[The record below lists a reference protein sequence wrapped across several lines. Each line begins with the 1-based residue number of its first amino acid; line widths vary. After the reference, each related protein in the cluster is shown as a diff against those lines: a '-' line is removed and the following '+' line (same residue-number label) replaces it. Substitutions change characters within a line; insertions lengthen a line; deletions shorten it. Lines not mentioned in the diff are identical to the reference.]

1 MDFYDSQ
8 QHSAPTHDRWM
19 ISWADFVTLMFAVFV
34 VLFASATT
42 NKNTAKQ
49 VSEAVI
55 NALKTGGIRFTS
67 HTGMPVPAGPVKRE
81 TLSAAAGVPVTDQQ
95 VVLTLIPSLKDLAEK
110 FQDEIAKEEIEI
122 HLESRGV
129 VISLHQAAFFASGEA
144 AVSRDTDAILD
155 KIGDVIRGLPNRVI
169 LEGHTDTVP
178 IHNSR
183 FASNWELSAAR
194 SIAMLDV
201 LTAREHVPAGR
212 LSIAGYADTAPIESN
227 DDPAGRA
234 HNRRVDVVI
243 LSDPVPN
250 LPAALNH

>member
-1 MDFYDSQ
+1 
-8 QHSAPTHDRWM
+8 
-19 ISWADFVTLMFAVFV
+19 
-34 VLFASATT
+34 
-42 NKNTAKQ
+42 
-49 VSEAVI
+49 
-55 NALKTGGIRFTS
+55 
-67 HTGMPVPAGPVKRE
+67 
-81 TLSAAAGVPVTDQQ
+81 VTDQQ

-110 FQDEIAKEEIEI
+110 FQHEIAKEEIEI
-122 HLESRGV
+122 HLEPRGV

-144 AVSRDTDAILD
+144 AVSRDTDAILN
-155 KIGDVIRGLPNRVI
+155 KIGDLIRGLPNRVI

-243 LSDPVPN
+243 LSDPAPN
-250 LPAALNH
+250 LPAPLNH

>member
-67 HTGMPVPAGPVKRE
+67 HTGTPVPAGPGKKD

-122 HLESRGV
+122 HLEPRGV

-155 KIGDVIRGLPNRVI
+155 KIGDLIRGLPNRVI

-201 LTAREHVPAGR
+201 LTAREQVPAGR

-243 LSDPVPN
+243 LSDPAPN